1 MSAQVSDI
9 TTKIL
14 EEFKARGYPDNEGTK
29 ALSAKIIDIVRND
42 DALKSVAEP
51 ESVDE
56 TSAPMEEPAHVN
68 RDIKSNIRL
77 FITNK
82 PNSRG
87 SYISGYDVIINADEY
102 PFTSADEVAA
112 VLKQLLGN
120 PGDNGYLYTPSST
133 EQITK
138 ADTARPMITQG
149 GKKTFEYP
157 KTSNSAK
164 KPSQPVQ
171 ETVPCENA
179 DDIGLII

>member
-14 EEFKARGYPDNEGTK
+14 EEFKASGYPDNEGTK

-56 TSAPMEEPAHVN
+56 TSAPMEESAPVN

-102 PFTSADEVAA
+102 PFTSADEVSA

-138 ADTARPMITQG
+138 ADAARPMITQG
-149 GKKTFEYP
+149 GKKKRS
-157 KTSNSAK
+157 KTRKHRMARKNRRSRSK
-164 KPSQPVQ
+164 KPCHAKMPMILV
-171 ETVPCENA
+171 
-179 DDIGLII
+179 